1 MMAPMPC
8 WEVDLSVRVLA
19 KMRLHLPLQGLDLL
33 IEGAYHRDQG
43 AGGGGVGGGQG
54 RRLGQLLAAQRGQ
67 DDGSPLG
74 DVAAPGALERR
85 GHLRAGQPR
94 GAGRLGCPAEQF
106 QGLGGVQVG
115 EGLQR
120 GGEVLAQLVPQP
132 LHRPGPLPDQRL
144 VGAGH
149 HLDRFRLGAIPGR
162 GPQLVGIGADHVR
175 QHVRVA
181 EAGTDHPNGSVC
193 HSGGSARE
201 FFDLSTTL
209 RYFCHGT
216 PVQACRWARTWQLRV
231 GLWRSCSLSAATG
244 RCPVLEAF

>member
-43 AGGGGVGGGQG
+43 AGGGGVGGGQR
-54 RRLGQLLAAQRGQ
+54 RRLAQLLAAQCRQ
-67 DDGSPLG
+67 DRFCLVRDA
-74 DVAAPGALERR
+74 AAPGALECG
-85 GHLRAGQPR
+85 GHLRAGQP
-94 GAGRLGCPAEQF
+94 GRPGRVRCLGQQLERV
-106 QGLGGVQVG
+106 GGGQVL
-115 EGLQR
+115 EGFQR